1 MGFLRSE
8 RLPLVCKTCSGQN
21 PNGTGLTTEYFR
33 GKNRIPLSSSSCSQ
47 ARFCHWKIITW
58 YTLVPSLLTI
68 CTLLFGKKSSP
79 VFFHMKALES
89 RWALCRIRSRL
100 YFVPLRHLRPS
111 VIYSVP
117 CDRILQKAYCPPRRS
132 LHVTWIDYFHCLA
145 PWTVQVSAVN
155 GNFITLDSLTGF
167 WNACTQVPTVF
178 LRLRKKRLLINFQ
191 FSRKRKLKIKDRV
204 VESLEP
210 TAWAYRIITSCSP
223 VPTVFLQFRKT
234 KVKLRISI
242 FNFQEIENKH
252 QISVFNLQEK
262 RKLKFDTNFQFSVFN
277 FYRKWKLK
285 FGCQFFDWNK
295 EYLFRGSYFR

>member
-117 CDRILQKAYCPPRRS
+117 CDRILQKAYCPPFFASAGSSEIITRHVNS
-132 LHVTWIDYFHCLA
+132 LFPL
-145 PWTVQVSAVN
+145 PS
-155 GNFITLDSLTGF
+155 TLDCPS
-167 WNACTQVPTVF
+167 V
-178 LRLRKKRLLINFQ
+178 
-191 FSRKRKLKIKDRV
+191 
-204 VESLEP
+204 
-210 TAWAYRIITSCSP
+210 SC
-223 VPTVFLQFRKT
+223 Q
-234 KVKLRISI
+234 
-242 FNFQEIENKH
+242 
-252 QISVFNLQEK
+252 
-262 RKLKFDTNFQFSVFN
+262 
-277 FYRKWKLK
+277 W
-285 FGCQFFDWNK
+285 
-295 EYLFRGSYFR
+295 